1 MKKIKKVEKHFPAK
15 KRYDGIF
22 DPKREDLELSS
33 VIVSSTEMTGDIPA
47 EREKTGKTPAKG
59 ESDFAFL

>member
-1 MKKIKKVEKHFPAK
+1 MKIIKKVEKHYPAK

-33 VIVSSTEMTGDIPA
+33 AIVSSTEMTGAIPA
-47 EREKTGKTPAKG
+47 ER
-59 ESDFAFL
+59 

>member
-33 VIVSSTEMTGDIPA
+33 VIVSSTEMTGAIPA

-59 ESDFAFL
+59 ESDFASL

>member
-1 MKKIKKVEKHFPAK
+1 MKKIKKVEKHFPSK

-33 VIVSSTEMTGDIPA
+33 NIVSATEMTGAIPA
-47 EREKTGKTPAKG
+47 EREKPEKTPN
-59 ESDFAFL
+59 ERETDFLS

>member
-33 VIVSSTEMTGDIPA
+33 AIVSSTEMTGAIPA
-47 EREKTGKTPAKG
+47 EREKTKKNA
-59 ESDFAFL
+59 

>member
-1 MKKIKKVEKHFPAK
+1 MKKIKKVEKHFPSK

-33 VIVSSTEMTGDIPA
+33 NIVSATEMTGAIPA
-47 EREKTGKTPAKG
+47 EREKTEKTPN
-59 ESDFAFL
+59 ERETDYLS

>member
-33 VIVSSTEMTGDIPA
+33 NIVSATEMTGAIPA
-47 EREKTGKTPAKG
+47 EREKTEKTPN
-59 ESDFAFL
+59 ERETDYLS

>member
-1 MKKIKKVEKHFPAK
+1 MKKIKKVEKHFPSK

-33 VIVSSTEMTGDIPA
+33 DIVSSTEMTGAIPA
-47 EREKTGKTPAKG
+47 EREKTEKTPN
-59 ESDFAFL
+59 ERETDFLS

>member
-33 VIVSSTEMTGDIPA
+33 AIVSSTEMTGAIPA
-47 EREKTGKTPAKG
+47 GREMSEKTLNEKET
-59 ESDFAFL
+59 DFLS

>member
-33 VIVSSTEMTGDIPA
+33 VIVSSTEMTGAIPA
-47 EREKTGKTPAKG
+47 EREKTEKTPNA
-59 ESDFAFL
+59 